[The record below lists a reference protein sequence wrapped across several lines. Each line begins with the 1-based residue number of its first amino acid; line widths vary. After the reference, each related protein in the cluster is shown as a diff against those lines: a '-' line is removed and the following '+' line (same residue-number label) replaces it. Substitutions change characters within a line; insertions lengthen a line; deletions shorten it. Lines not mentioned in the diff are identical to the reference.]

1 MDGFR
6 FQAES
11 PLTDTPATQRAEES
25 RRSGPGESGGLL
37 PDVTMM
43 ETAYP
48 RERSD
53 IRSVAR
59 VVLNGTPIGSAFAQP
74 IVRAVQMIIA
84 NVVPKQSSQ
93 VPFVQRN
100 HMVQQL
106 PSAASDPSFSHSVL
120 PGRCAAR
127 ALGLQSDGTQGFQNL
142 CVELS
147 IPIQDRVS
155 VGCRVWESF
164 AQLLDDP
171 VRVRVSGRVKMQNP
185 APCMLDDEQAIQH
198 SEAQGRYGEEI
209 QRHDGFA
216 VISQEG

>member
-11 PLTDTPATQRAEES
+11 PLTDTHATQRAEER

-37 PDVTMM
+37 PYVTMM

-59 VVLNGTPIGSAFAQP
+59 VVLNGTPIGSVFAQP

-106 PSAASDPSFSHSVL
+106 PSAASDPSFSHSFCQ
-120 PGRCAAR
+120 GDAR
-127 ALGLQSDGTQGFQNL
+127 LVRLGFSPMERRVFRTSASNL
-142 CVELS
+142 
-147 IPIQDRVS
+147 VS
-155 VGCRVWESF
+155 RSRI
-164 AQLLDDP
+164 AY
-171 VRVRVSGRVKMQNP
+171 R
-185 APCMLDDEQAIQH
+185 
-198 SEAQGRYGEEI
+198 
-209 QRHDGFA
+209 
-216 VISQEG
+216 